1 MSLGNTLEFNAAV
14 HNREPETF
22 LTGMFSAAQKTAPIS
37 DNNNP
42 KQSFFQALGTKLP
55 DVPKIN
61 VQAQQVSTDQVG
73 ANAAAGVNLSNTQ
86 NVADVAQTAQ
96 ATMSDAVRHAQ
107 EAIALIAAEQDVDT
121 KLAYPNVQMGCGA
134 AVGGDL
140 AMSAIGA
147 DAVGAAVTVAST
159 IAEDIKSSAKNSGM
173 TASQMRG
180 MIEDCIQQKAA
191 AANSPTEI
199 AMKADAPKPSLEPTI
214 EQNLACALDARF
226 DTEFIMALDPDNLH
240 QLPEWQEVETTKKK
254 ALELSDDLKVARD
267 ETAYKAGF
275 SAAQE
280 QALSPVIEEAAGKG
294 MDMKALAGIN
304 AGDVLLASEGISGI
318 VSGVMVEPLHA
329 QFNNA
334 SNISFTIEQA
344 LKTALGP
351 AQDVPP
357 PQVAQA
363 FNAGMGGAMG

>member
-1 MSLGNTLEFNAAV
+1 MSLGNALEFNAAA

-22 LTGMFSAAQKTAPIS
+22 LTGMFSAAQKTTPVA

-42 KQSFFQALGTKLP
+42 TQSFFQALGTKLP

-61 VQAQQVSTDQVG
+61 VKAQQVSTDQVG

-96 ATMSDAVRHAQ
+96 ATMSDAVRQAQ
-107 EAIALIAAEQDVDT
+107 GAIASIAAEQDVET
-121 KLAYPNVQMGCGA
+121 KQAYPNVKMGSCA

-147 DAVGAAVTVAST
+147 DAAGAAVTAVSA

-180 MIEDCIQQKAA
+180 MIEDRIQQKAA

-199 AMKADAPKPSLEPTI
+199 AMKADAPKPSAEPTI
-214 EQNLACALDARF
+214 EQNLACALDAGF
-226 DTEFIMALDPDNLH
+226 DTAFIMGLDPDNLH
-240 QLPEWQEVETTKKK
+240 QLPEWREIAAIKEG
-254 ALELSDDLKVARD
+254 ALELADDLKVTQD
-267 ETAYKAGF
+267 ETAHKAGF

-294 MDMKALAGIN
+294 MDMKALAGID

-344 LKTALGP
+344 LKTAP
-351 AQDVPP
+351 EAAQDVPP